1 MAANAFLTSLIG
13 VIDDRIENSEHSAW
27 DVNKIGGVPDWMS
40 SRTPHPKC
48 DACQSLLTLV
58 SQLYCPLDG
67 SLYHR
72 AIYVFAC
79 LTGPCQQH
87 SYSFRVFRTQKR
99 VKTNPAD
106 IGSMSGP
113 LQEPLNDAA
122 TFDTDWCDD
131 ADDWGDDDGVGD
143 DHEALTQLGMSK
155 KKSFAAVVA
164 ASSDDPVLP
173 AANNTMTPSNTSELE
188 HGLEQLSLHT
198 EGPLN
203 QHQVQPSSAKPVSAW
218 SEVVSEPVTNYE
230 NVPEFVS
237 YFINVFDEPS
247 AMSVNLLTHEHQLM
261 REYQKREGVSLSEWQ
276 EDAEGMSG
284 SGGGKGEGYEKVTAK
299 HGDRTFEKFIKKI
312 QTCPEQ
318 CIRYCYGGEP
328 LWMTDSNQRSTNI
341 QACPYCGSKR
351 LFEFQLMPA
360 LLPSLQFP
368 DQQAPPI
375 DFGVIAIFTCSRSC
389 WTEECSDTLRE
400 EALLIQHDPDSNAIV
415 QAEQK
420 LKQIKQR

>member
-1 MAANAFLTSLIG
+1 MAANAFPTSLIG
-13 VIDDRIENSEHSAW
+13 VIDERIENSEHSAW
-27 DVNKIGGVPDWMS
+27 DVNKIGGIPDWMS

-79 LTGPCQQH
+79 LTV
-87 SYSFRVFRTQKR
+87 R
-99 VKTNPAD
+99 
-106 IGSMSGP
+106 
-113 LQEPLNDAA
+113 
-122 TFDTDWCDD
+122 DWCDD

-173 AANNTMTPSNTSELE
+173 AANNTMTRSNTSELE
-188 HGLEQLSLHT
+188 HGLEQLSLYT

-203 QHQVQPSSAKPVSAW
+203 QHQVQPCSSKPVSAW
-218 SEVVSEPVTNYE
+218 SEVVSEPVTSDKT
-230 NVPEFVS
+230 VPELLSF
-237 YFINVFDEPS
+237 FINVFDEPS
-247 AMSVNLLTHEHQLM
+247 AMSENLLTHEHQLM

-276 EDAEGMSG
+276 EDAKGMSG

-318 CIRYCYGGEP
+318 CIR
-328 LWMTDSNQRSTNI
+328 
-341 QACPYCGSKR
+341 
-351 LFEFQLMPA
+351 
-360 LLPSLQFP
+360 
-368 DQQAPPI
+368 
-375 DFGVIAIFTCSRSC
+375 
-389 WTEECSDTLRE
+389 
-400 EALLIQHDPDSNAIV
+400 
-415 QAEQK
+415 
-420 LKQIKQR
+420 